1 MESRLQLCGVW
12 SKSAWLPTR
21 KKQMSD
27 WRNEPATEKQ
37 KEKLRFFRCTWDE
50 GITKGQASDAI
61 DECVKKFPDW
71 EFMYQNRP
79 ATEEQKAL
87 LRSYGK
93 RPLHTITYAR
103 ARDIIKQCEWSGWQK
118 DISKS
123 VAQWEKQNPRELHD
137 EHFEKPLPTPSS
149 GVGWRIFRGVLIGLG
164 KIFTLLVQV
173 FVYIFI
179 GVLAGLLASGKSRRR
194 RK

>member
-1 MESRLQLCGVW
+1 
-12 SKSAWLPTR
+12 
-21 KKQMSD
+21 MSEE
-27 WRNEPATEKQ
+27 WRNDPATEKQ

-79 ATEEQKAL
+79 ATKEQKAL

-103 ARDIIKQCEWSGWQK
+103 ARDKIKECEGVGWQK

-123 VAQWEKQNPRELHD
+123 VDRCLKQNPLESDD
-137 EHFEKPLPTPSS
+137 EHFEKPLPTPPSS
-149 GVGWRIFRGVLIGLG
+149 LGWRIFIGFLKVVGQVSAYIIMAVFAVLVA
-164 KIFTLLVQV
+164 LLTSS
-173 FVYIFI
+173 F
-179 GVLAGLLASGKSRRR
+179 KTRRR
-194 RK
+194 RF

>member
-1 MESRLQLCGVW
+1 
-12 SKSAWLPTR
+12 
-21 KKQMSD
+21 MSEE
-27 WRNEPATEKQ
+27 WRNDPATEKQ

-50 GITKGQASDAI
+50 GITKGQASGAI

-93 RPLHTITYAR
+93 RPLHTLTYAR
-103 ARDIIKQCEWSGWQK
+103 ARDKIKECEGIGWQK

-123 VAQWEKQNPRELHD
+123 VDRWEKQNPPESDD
-137 EHFEKPLPTPSS
+137 EHFEKPLPS
-149 GVGWRIFRGVLIGLG
+149 GTAQPAWPEMAAEGRAWWQVLLSALAWILKLIFKFIWGVLVIA
-164 KIFTLLVQV
+164 V
-173 FVYIFI
+173 
-179 GVLAGLLASGKSRRR
+179 VLAAKLIFSSGKSGHRRR
-194 RK
+194 